1 VTELGPDGATKAG
14 RRPEGHA
21 RPEVRSE
28 AGRRPEGHARPEVPR
43 SALAELTLTRFRLF
57 FREPSALFWTF
68 GFPVIL
74 AIALG
79 IAFRNRPPE
88 PVHVAVLAGPGADET
103 GAALASDQVVATV
116 QDEESARTA
125 LRVGRVTVVVVPATP
140 GAPRTYR
147 YDETRPEARLAR
159 LVVDDR
165 LQRAAGRTDP
175 TQIADDKVTAPGAR
189 YIDFLVPGLVGLT
202 LMSSSMWGIG
212 YVIVELR
219 QKKLVK
225 RMLATPMRKGDFLLS
240 FVVMRALF
248 VLVEVP
254 VLVAF
259 GWIAFDVRVHGSSL
273 LVLLVSLVGALA
285 FAGLGLLVASRA
297 QNTQTIGGLMNLV
310 MMPMFVGSGVFFS
323 SSNFP
328 DAIQPAVKALPL
340 TALNDALRAVI
351 NEGAGVRAV
360 LPQLLLLAGCGVVS
374 FAAALRVF
382 RWR

>member
-1 VTELGPDGATKAG
+1 VTDPY
-14 RRPEGHA
+14 
-21 RPEVRSE
+21 
-28 AGRRPEGHARPEVPR
+28 VPR
-43 SALAELTLTRFRLF
+43 SALAELTLARFRLF

-74 AIALG
+74 AVALG

-88 PVHVAVLAGPGADET
+88 PARVAVQAGPGADET
-103 GAALASDQVVATV
+103 LARLQGDTIRATV
-116 QDEESARTA
+116 EDADRARA
-125 LRVGRVTVVVVPATP
+125 DLRGGKVTLVVIP
-140 GAPRTYR
+140 GEPRTYR

-159 LVVDDR
+159 LLVDDR
-165 LQRAAGRTDP
+165 LQRAEGRADP
-175 TQIADDKVTAPGAR
+175 TRVADEHVTEPGAR

-219 QKKLVK
+219 TKKLVK
-225 RMLATPMRKGDFLLS
+225 RMLATPMRRGDFLLS

-254 VLVAF
+254 ILVGF
-259 GWIAFDVRVHGSSL
+259 GWIAFGVRVVGSPL
-273 LVLLVSLVGALA
+273 LLMGVALLGALS

-297 QNTQTIGGLMNLV
+297 QNTQTVGGLMNLV

-323 SSNFP
+323 ASNFP
-328 DAIQPAVKALPL
+328 DSIQPVLRALPL
-340 TALNDALRAVI
+340 TALNDALRAVG
-351 NEGAGVRAV
+351 NQGAGVTAIA
-360 LPQLLLLAGCGVVS
+360 PQLLVLAVVGVAS

>member
-1 VTELGPDGATKAG
+1 MTELGPDGATK
-14 RRPEGHA
+14 
-21 RPEVRSE
+21 